1 MKSAVEIFQ
10 FVKSKLNKYWIA
22 TIAGLALT
30 FLVGEYNI
38 FNRISYDRQ
47 INQLRSKIEYYIQ
60 QNKDNEQKLKE
71 LQIDNESLETLA
83 REQYQ
88 MVKPDEE
95 LFIIKE

>member
-1 MKSAVEIFQ
+1 MKTVVVIFQ

-22 TIAGLALT
+22 IIAGLVLT

-47 INQLRSKIEYYIQ
+47 ISKLRSEIESYVQ
-60 QNKDNEQKLKE
+60 QNEDNTLKLKE
-71 LQIDNESLETLA
+71 LQSDPESLEKLA

-88 MVKPDEE
+88 MVKPNEE
-95 LFIIKE
+95 LYIIKE